1 MEWGREVPETRE
13 EARKAEENGF
23 LGDGMNE
30 VGKGLGIP
38 TPPFFFI
45 PSRPGFFLE
54 NNRKINIYIINKKI

>member
-23 LGDGMNE
+23 LEDGMNE

-38 TPPFFFI
+38 TAPFFFI
-45 PSRPGFFLE
+45 PSGPDSFDE
-54 NNRKINIYIINKKI
+54 YPRKMTF

>member
-38 TPPFFFI
+38 TPPFLLITKGPDYFVLNT
-45 PSRPGFFLE
+45 P
-54 NNRKINIYIINKKI
+54 KITFY

>member
-30 VGKGLGIP
+30 VGK
-38 TPPFFFI
+38 
-45 PSRPGFFLE
+45 
-54 NNRKINIYIINKKI
+54 